1 MKLKYITIDVR
12 AVTDE
17 FIAKLLY
24 GYEVEPEDCTLVYK
38 LSNGDYFISTY
49 TTEQWEHLTC
59 KTQEQFIE
67 TIEQHKLMR
76 ML

>member
-1 MKLKYITIDVR
+1 MKLKYITIDIR

-17 FIAKLLY
+17 FVAKVILN
-24 GYEVEPEDCTLVYK
+24 YEIEPEDRSLIYK

>member
-1 MKLKYITIDVR
+1 MKLKYITIDVT
-12 AVTDE
+12 ALTDE

-24 GYEVEPEDCTLVYK
+24 GYEVEPEDRTLVYK
-38 LSNGDYFISTY
+38 LSNDDYFISTY